1 MHNHTYAFVVD
12 AVGLAVNS
20 PTTVY
25 RSTDICT
32 WRFISYKSGT
42 MALIPNGISS
52 SYAYVVRRIMMNSKR
67 KVLIKSQ
74 ATQDMQPGKPS
85 QHDREF

>member
-32 WRFISYKSGT
+32 WRFISYKNGT
-42 MALIPNGISS
+42 TEFPVHRPMWCDAL
-52 SYAYVVRRIMMNSKR
+52 
-67 KVLIKSQ
+67 
-74 ATQDMQPGKPS
+74 
-85 QHDREF
+85 